1 MRVIQSKFTKKKLAN
16 FQTVWRAGHESAFV
30 KLEEIILFV
39 LFYAWFMACKGY
51 T

>member
-1 MRVIQSKFTKKKLAN
+1 MLTKIKVYACYSVKIYNNKKLAN

-39 LFYAWFMACKGY
+39 LFYA
-51 T
+51 